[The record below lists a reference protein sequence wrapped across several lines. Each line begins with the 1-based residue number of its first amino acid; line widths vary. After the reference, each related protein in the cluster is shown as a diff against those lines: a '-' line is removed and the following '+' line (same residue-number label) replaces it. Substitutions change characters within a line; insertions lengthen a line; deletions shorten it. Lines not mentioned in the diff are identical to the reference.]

1 MPPADHEEGCLEDP
15 LPVVALGRGQDPD
28 PEQVGR
34 RGLLGE
40 RLPEKEVEGH
50 HRLGKALSLGGFG
63 LAG

>member
-1 MPPADHEEGCLEDP
+1 M
-15 LPVVALGRGQDPD
+15 VALGLGQDPD
-28 PEQVGR
+28 QEQVGCL
-34 RGLLGE
+34 GLLGE